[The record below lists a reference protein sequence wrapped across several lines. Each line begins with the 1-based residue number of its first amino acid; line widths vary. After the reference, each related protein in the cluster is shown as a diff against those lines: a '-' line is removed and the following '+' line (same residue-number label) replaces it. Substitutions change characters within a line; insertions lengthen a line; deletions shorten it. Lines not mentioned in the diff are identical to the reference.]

1 MEKGQSFLKSVSWP
15 NESLVAKHFRLE
27 RKHRITTITHGL
39 ANRCLTIRLSASDVS
54 LSFQSASHSFS
65 VLAPR
70 DGVMTYQVIIR
81 SYESRTLPAA
91 IMPPCYRYTNRP
103 GPPVFPGCQLPSG
116 YSRALSMVVTTSPCL
131 VLDSNQNLRTGLCY
145 PLTPTKH
152 I

>member
-1 MEKGQSFLKSVSWP
+1 MEKGQSFLESVSWP

-27 RKHRITTITHGL
+27 RKHRITTITHSL
-39 ANRCLTIRLSASDVS
+39 ANCCLTIRLSAPDVS

-116 YSRALSMVVTTSPCL
+116 YSRALSIVVTTRL
-131 VLDSNQNLRTGLCY
+131 VLGLNQNLRLY
-145 PLTPTKH
+145 ARLMLPLTPTKH